1 MRFIREME
9 IRNYSPRTVKTYVA
23 MLATASKYF
32 HVSPDKIS
40 IDQLKSYLHYCT
52 KERGLSVSTV
62 NQTINAF
69 RILFQDV
76 LGLDWETI
84 KIKRPRK
91 NKHLPI
97 ILSKEEVSKMI
108 EVTVN
113 LKHKAILAMLYSSGI
128 RRGELLNLQSSD
140 IDSKRMLIRIRNGK
154 GNKSRETL
162 LAQNTL
168 EILRAYFRLYHPSVY
183 LFESYRPGVPY
194 SSTSVNK
201 IVARA
206 AQRAGV
212 TKPVCIH
219 SFRHAFAT
227 HLLEQGTNLKV
238 IQRLLGHTSM
248 RTTSVYLHL
257 AKTDYK
263 DVKSPFDTTME
274 TV

>member
-1 MRFIREME
+1 
-9 IRNYSPRTVKTYVA
+9 
-23 MLATASKYF
+23 MLATASKYYRQ
-32 HVSPDKIS
+32 SPDKIT
-40 IDQLKSYLHYCT
+40 IEQLKSYLHYCT
-52 KERGLSVSTV
+52 KERGLSVSTI

-76 LGLDWETI
+76 LGISWETI

-91 NKHLPI
+91 NKHLPV

-108 EVTVN
+108 EETVN
-113 LKHKAILAMLYSSGI
+113 LKHKAIIALLYSSGV
-128 RRGELLNLQSSD
+128 RREELLNLQTSD
-140 IDSKRMLIRIRNGK
+140 IDSKRMLIRIHNGK

-168 EILRAYFRLYHPSVY
+168 AILRKYYRLYHPLKY
-183 LFESYRPGVPY
+183 LFESYRPGLPY
-194 SSTSVNK
+194 SATSVEK
-201 IVARA
+201 VVKRA
-206 AQRAGV
+206 AERAGI
-212 TKPVCIH
+212 TKHVCIH
-219 SFRHAFAT
+219 SLRHAFAT
-227 HLLEQGTNLKV
+227 HLLEQGANLKV
-238 IQRLLGHTSM
+238 IQRLLGHSSM

>member
-1 MRFIREME
+1 ME
-9 IRNYSPRTVKTYVA
+9 FRNYSPRTIKTYVA
-23 MLATASKYF
+23 MLATASKYYRQ
-32 HVSPDKIS
+32 SPDKIT
-40 IDQLKSYLHYCT
+40 IEQLKSYLHYCT
-52 KERGLSVSTV
+52 KEKGLSVSTL

-76 LGLDWETI
+76 LGINWETI

-91 NKHLPI
+91 NKHLPV

-113 LKHKAILAMLYSSGI
+113 LKHKALIALLYSSGI
-128 RRGELLNLQSSD
+128 RREELLNLRPSD

-154 GNKSRETL
+154 GNKTRETL
-162 LAQNTL
+162 LAHNTL
-168 EILRAYFRLYHPSVY
+168 DILREYYRRYHPYEY
-183 LFESYRPGVPY
+183 LFESYRPGFPY
-194 SSTSVNK
+194 SSTSATKV
-201 IVARA
+201 VQRA
-206 AQRAGV
+206 ANRAGV

-227 HLLEQGTNLKV
+227 HLLEQGANLKV

-257 AKTDYK
+257 AKTDYHN
-263 DVKSPFDTTME
+263 VKSPFDTTME
-274 TV
+274 TL

>member
-1 MRFIREME
+1 
-9 IRNYSPRTVKTYVA
+9 
-23 MLATASKYF
+23 MLANAAKYF
-32 HVSPDKIS
+32 HLSPDKITVE
-40 IDQLKSYLHYCT
+40 QLKSYLHYCT
-52 KERGLSVSTV
+52 KERGLSVSTI

-91 NKHLPI
+91 NKHLPV

-108 EVTVN
+108 EGTIN
-113 LKHKAILAMLYSSGI
+113 LKHKAIMALLYSSGI
-128 RRGELLNLQSSD
+128 RRDELLNMRPTD
-140 IDSKRMLIRIRNGK
+140 IDSKRMLIRIPNGK

-162 LAQNTL
+162 LARKTL
-168 EILRAYFRLYHPSVY
+168 DILREYYRHYHPYKY
-183 LFESYRPGVPY
+183 LFESYRQGVPY
-194 SSTSVNK
+194 SATSTLK
-201 IVARA
+201 IIRRA
-206 AQRAGV
+206 ANRAGV

-248 RTTSVYLHL
+248 RTTGVYLHL

-263 DVKSPFDTTME
+263 DVESPFDTTME
-274 TV
+274 TA

>member
-1 MRFIREME
+1 ME

-32 HVSPDKIS
+32 HLSPDKIT
-40 IDQLKSYLHYCT
+40 IDQLKNYLHYCT
-52 KERGLSVSTV
+52 RDRGLSVSTI

-76 LGLDWETI
+76 LDISWETI

-91 NKHLPI
+91 NKHLPV

-113 LKHKAILAMLYSSGI
+113 LKHKAIIALLYSSGV
-128 RRGELLNLQSSD
+128 RREELLSLRPTD

-154 GNKSRETL
+154 GNKTRETL
-162 LAQNTL
+162 LAHNTL
-168 EILRAYFRLYHPSVY
+168 DILREYYRRYHPYEY
-183 LFESYRPGVPY
+183 LFESYQPGIPY
-194 SSTSVNK
+194 SASSATKV
-201 IVARA
+201 VHRA
-206 AQRAGV
+206 ANRAGV

>member
-1 MRFIREME
+1 ME
-9 IRNYSPRTVKTYVA
+9 IRNYSPRTVKNYLA
-23 MLATASKYF
+23 MLVTASKYF
-32 HVSPDKIS
+32 HLSPDKITV
-40 IDQLKSYLHYCT
+40 DQLKSYLHYCT
-52 KERGLSVSTV
+52 KERGLSVSTI

-76 LGLDWETI
+76 LGISWETI

-91 NKHLPI
+91 NKHLPV

-113 LKHKAILAMLYSSGI
+113 LKHKAIIALLYSSGV
-128 RRGELLNLQSSD
+128 RREELLNLRPTD

-154 GNKSRETL
+154 GNKTRETL
-162 LAQNTL
+162 LAHNTL
-168 EILRAYFRLYHPSVY
+168 DILREYYRRYHPYEY
-183 LFESYRPGVPY
+183 LFESYQPGLPY
-194 SSTSVNK
+194 STTSVKK
-201 IVARA
+201 IVDRA

-212 TKPVCIH
+212 TKSVCIH

-238 IQRLLGHTSM
+238 IQRLLGHTSL

-257 AKTDYK
+257 ARTDYK

>member
-1 MRFIREME
+1 ME
-9 IRNYSPRTVKTYVA
+9 IRNYSPRTIKTYVA
-23 MLATASKYF
+23 MLATASKYYRQ
-32 HVSPDKIS
+32 SPDKIT
-40 IDQLKSYLHYCT
+40 IEQLKSYLHYCS
-52 KERGLSVSTV
+52 KEKGLSVSTL

-76 LGLDWETI
+76 LGINWETI

-91 NKHLPI
+91 NKHLPV

-113 LKHKAILAMLYSSGI
+113 LKHKAIIALLYSSGV
-128 RRGELLNLQSSD
+128 RRDELLCLRPAD

-162 LAQNTL
+162 LAQNAL
-168 EILRAYFRLYHPSVY
+168 EMLRAYFRLYHPSVY
-183 LFESYRPGVPY
+183 LFEGYRPGIPY
-194 SSTSVNK
+194 STTSVRK
-201 IVARA
+201 IVERA

-227 HLLEQGTNLKV
+227 HLLEQGVNLKV

-257 AKTDYK
+257 AKTDYH
-263 DVKSPFDTTME
+263 DVKSPFDTAME

>member
-1 MRFIREME
+1 ME
-9 IRNYSPRTVKTYVA
+9 IRNYSPRTIKTYVA
-23 MLATASKYF
+23 MLAAASKYY
-32 HVSPDKIS
+32 HQSPDKIT
-40 IDQLKSYLHYCT
+40 IEQLKNYLHYCT
-52 KERGLSVSTV
+52 KERGLSVSTI

-76 LGLDWETI
+76 LSISWETI

-108 EVTVN
+108 EVTIN
-113 LKHKAILAMLYSSGI
+113 LKHKAIIALLYSSGI
-128 RRGELLNLQSSD
+128 RRDELLNLQPSD
-140 IDSKRMLIRIRNGK
+140 IDSNRMLIRIRNGK
-154 GNKSRETL
+154 GNKTRETL
-162 LAQNTL
+162 LARNTL
-168 EILRAYFRLYHPSVY
+168 DILREYYRRYHPYKY
-183 LFESYRPGVPY
+183 LFESYKPGFPY
-194 SSTSVNK
+194 SASSATK
-201 IVARA
+201 IVRRA
-206 AQRAGV
+206 ANRAGV

-227 HLLEQGTNLKV
+227 HLLEQGANLKV

-257 AKTDYK
+257 AKTDYTG
-263 DVKSPFDTTME
+263 VKSPFDTTME

>member
-1 MRFIREME
+1 ME
-9 IRNYSPRTVKTYVA
+9 IRNYSPRTIETYVG
-23 MLATASKYF
+23 MLASASKYF
-32 HVSPDKIS
+32 HQSPDKIT

-52 KERGLSVSTV
+52 KERGLSVSTL

-69 RILFQDV
+69 RILFQDI

-91 NKHLPI
+91 NKHLPV

-113 LKHKAILAMLYSSGI
+113 LKHKAIIALLYSSGI
-128 RRGELLNLQSSD
+128 RRDELLSMRPAD
-140 IDSKRMLIRIRNGK
+140 IDSKRMLIRIPNGK

-162 LAQNTL
+162 LAENAL
-168 EILRAYFRLYHPSVY
+168 DILRKYYRKYHPYKY
-183 LFESYRPGVPY
+183 LFEGYQPGVPY
-194 SSTSVNK
+194 SGTSTLK
-201 IVARA
+201 IIRRA
-206 AQRAGV
+206 ANRAGI

-227 HLLEQGTNLKV
+227 HLLEQGANLKV

-274 TV
+274 TE

>member
-1 MRFIREME
+1 ME
-9 IRNYSPRTVKTYVA
+9 IRNYSPRTIRTYTA

-32 HVSPDKIS
+32 NLSPDKIS
-40 IDQLKSYLHYCT
+40 IDQIKSYLHYCT
-52 KERGLSVSTV
+52 KERGLSVSTL

-91 NKHLPI
+91 NKHLPV

-108 EVTVN
+108 ELTVN
-113 LKHKAILAMLYSSGI
+113 LKHKAIIALLYSSGI
-128 RRGELLNLQSSD
+128 RRDELLNLRPTD
-140 IDSKRMLIRIRNGK
+140 IDSKRMLIRITNGK

-162 LAQNTL
+162 LSQNAL

-183 LFESYRPGVPY
+183 LFESYQPGVAY
-194 SSTSVNK
+194 SATSVKK
-201 IVARA
+201 IVERA

-227 HLLEQGTNLKV
+227 HLLEQGANLKV

>member
-1 MRFIREME
+1 ME
-9 IRNYSPRTVKTYVA
+9 IRNYSPRTISTYVA
-23 MLATASKYF
+23 MLAAASKYS
-32 HVSPDKIS
+32 HHSPDKIT
-40 IDQLKSYLHYCT
+40 IEQLKSYLHYCT
-52 KERGLSVSTV
+52 KERGLSVSTI

-76 LGLDWETI
+76 LGISWETI

-108 EVTVN
+108 ELTVN
-113 LKHKAILAMLYSSGI
+113 LKHKAIIAILYSSGV
-128 RRGELLNLQSSD
+128 RREELLNLQLSD
-140 IDSKRMLIRIRNGK
+140 IDSNRMLIRIRNGK
-154 GNKSRETL
+154 GNKTRETL
-162 LAQNTL
+162 LAQNAL
-168 EILRAYFRLYHPSVY
+168 EMLRAYFRLYHPSVY
-183 LFESYRPGVPY
+183 LFESYRPGIPY
-194 SSTSVNK
+194 STTSVSK
-201 IVARA
+201 IVDRA

-227 HLLEQGTNLKV
+227 HLLEQGANLKV

-263 DVKSPFDTTME
+263 GVKSPFDTTME

>member
-1 MRFIREME
+1 ME
-9 IRNYSPRTVKTYVA
+9 IRNYSPRTISTYVA
-23 MLATASKYF
+23 MLAAASKYS
-32 HVSPDKIS
+32 HHSPDKIT
-40 IDQLKSYLHYCT
+40 IEQLKSYLHYCT
-52 KERGLSVSTV
+52 KERGLSVSTI

-76 LGLDWETI
+76 LGISWETI

-108 EVTVN
+108 ELTVN
-113 LKHKAILAMLYSSGI
+113 LKHKAIIAILYSSGV
-128 RRGELLNLQSSD
+128 RREELLNLQPSD
-140 IDSKRMLIRIRNGK
+140 IDSNRMLIRIRNGK
-154 GNKSRETL
+154 GNKTRETL
-162 LAQNTL
+162 LAQNAL
-168 EILRAYFRLYHPSVY
+168 EMLRAYFRLYHPSVY
-183 LFESYRPGVPY
+183 LFESYRPGIPY
-194 SSTSVNK
+194 STTSVSK
-201 IVARA
+201 IVDRA

-227 HLLEQGTNLKV
+227 HLLEQGANLKV

-263 DVKSPFDTTME
+263 GVKSPFDTTME